1 MTGNVSSETLS
12 QNQIDQ
18 LLERGAEALRARDAV
33 LPGGMTEV
41 QVYDFR
47 RPHRVSRERLRALE
61 AMYERLVKSLESW
74 LIARMRGQ
82 VELRLQSIE
91 TIGFGE
97 FAMSLPTPCA
107 SYLVSV
113 KDSGGMQGV
122 IDIGY
127 EFAFTVVDRLFGGTG
142 DPVMLERGLTP
153 IERQAVRG
161 VSERIAQLLEEI
173 WEDHV
178 PLDLD
183 IAGFETVPDVLQA
196 VNREDPVLVAT
207 VEATLPGD
215 TRSLLVISL
224 PFVVLDKFFGGTANR
239 RVSVLGPEKEREAS
253 RGRTEASVRGARVMV
268 RARLPQFRLS
278 LEEITAL
285 RVGSVVSTGIAR
297 DSVVQ
302 VLVSGQ
308 HRFEGSAGRVGSRLA
323 IHVQNSIVA
332 PDAVAASGAVA
343 APRAQGNGTGAG
355 APAITPIF

>member
-12 QNQIDQ
+12 QDQIDQ
-18 LLERGAEALRARDAV
+18 LLDRGADALRAQDA
-33 LPGGMTEV
+33 LAGDTPDI

-61 AMYERLVKSLESW
+61 AMYERLVKSFESW
-74 LIARMRGQ
+74 LLARMRGQ
-82 VELRLQSIE
+82 VELRLQGIE

-107 SYLVSV
+107 SYLVTV

-142 DPVMLERGLTP
+142 EPLLLERGLTP

-161 VSERIAQLLEEI
+161 VAERIAQLLEEI
-173 WEDHV
+173 WEDHL
-178 PLDLD
+178 PLNLD

-207 VEATLPGD
+207 LEATLPGG
-215 TRSLLVISL
+215 TRSLILICL
-224 PFVVLDKFFGGTANR
+224 PFVVLDKFFGGAANR
-239 RVSVLGPEKEREAS
+239 RVSILGPEAEREAS
-253 RGRTEASVRGARVMV
+253 RGRTEASVRSARVVV

-278 LEEITAL
+278 LEEIAAL

-297 DSVVQ
+297 DATVQ

-308 HRFEGSAGRVGSRLA
+308 HRFDGSAGRVGQRLA
-323 IHVQNSIVA
+323 IHVQSSA
-332 PDAVAASGAVA
+332 ARPDMAGAAAAGASDKS
-343 APRAQGNGTGAG
+343 AG